1 MNDYRKPHTSHDI
14 VRFYASMVVVIILF
28 ALTTVAVRAA
38 YGMYQTFNTAAIE
51 AGSAGTELATL
62 EAQYVQVQTTL
73 AALGTERGMEKTVR
87 ERFGVARPGE
97 GEIRIVRDQGNTE
110 TDIVVQD
117 KNIITQFLQSL
128 FVW

>member
-1 MNDYRKPHTSHDI
+1 MNDYKKPRTSHDI
-14 VRFYASMVVVIILF
+14 VRFYASVVVVIALF

-51 AGSAGTELATL
+51 ANSVGTELAAL
-62 EAQYVQVQTTL
+62 DAQYVQVQTTL
-73 AALGTERGMEKTVR
+73 AALGTERGMEKAVR
-87 ERFGVARPGE
+87 ERFGVVRPGE
-97 GEIRIVRDQGNTE
+97 GEIRIVRDQGSIE
-110 TDIVVQD
+110 TDTAVQD